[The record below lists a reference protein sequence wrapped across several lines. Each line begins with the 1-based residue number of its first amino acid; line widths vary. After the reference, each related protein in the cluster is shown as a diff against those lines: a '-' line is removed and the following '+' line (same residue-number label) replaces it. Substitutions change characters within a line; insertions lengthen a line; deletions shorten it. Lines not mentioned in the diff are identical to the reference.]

1 MSGPSDIWRRTPV
14 EEIEADARMVVGPG
28 EPYGS
33 HSQADVE
40 ADHWAGLAGIGFAAE
55 PSPVLH
61 RMGLIPAPAQD
72 YLRRTWPRHPAPGQA
87 PSPDPSQE
95 Q

>member
-1 MSGPSDIWRRTPV
+1 MSGPSDIWRRTSV

-40 ADHWAGLAGIGFAAE
+40 ADHWAGLAGI
-55 PSPVLH
+55 
-61 RMGLIPAPAQD
+61 
-72 YLRRTWPRHPAPGQA
+72 LRRQGVLIDAEQVSRLPH
-87 PSPDPSQE
+87 DVELSQRLRARILSS
-95 Q
+95 